1 MKYTCIFENYLCF
14 EPQVCYRGQIQM
26 KKKFGKKNQ
35 LGTPQK
41 NFNENSLNNIE
52 EETDVAVPHPT
63 PPHPTPP
70 P

>member
-1 MKYTCIFENYLCF
+1 
-14 EPQVCYRGQIQM
+14 M